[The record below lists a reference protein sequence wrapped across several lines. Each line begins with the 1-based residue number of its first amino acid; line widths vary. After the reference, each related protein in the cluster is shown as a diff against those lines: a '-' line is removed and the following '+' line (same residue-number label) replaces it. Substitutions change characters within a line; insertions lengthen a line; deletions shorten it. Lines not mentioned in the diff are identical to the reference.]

1 MRTTGQI
8 RIIVVAVTLATC
20 ARAEAQVSLQ
30 PGLYERVFET
40 EAGVA
45 SGQHKDTLCMKPE
58 DAKDVVKTIAAA
70 GSGTECKVSDV
81 KTAAGGKLTFTLAC
95 KDGGR
100 VSTYKNEVTV
110 GPDWYTNVSK
120 GKTSKGTVSSKVNA
134 KRIGECPK

>member
-1 MRTTGQI
+1 MRTIGQMA
-8 RIIVVAVTLATC
+8 IIVVAVTLATG

-45 SGQHKDTLCMKPE
+45 AGQHKDTLCMKPE
-58 DAKDVVKTIAAA
+58 DAKDVVKTIAAL

-81 KTAAGGKLTFTLAC
+81 KTAGSKLTFSMAC
-95 KDGGR
+95 KDEGR
-100 VSTYKNEVTV
+100 VSTYKNEVTF

-120 GKTSKGTVSSKVNA
+120 GKTSKGTVSSKVSA